1 MAGSGFFFGTQ
12 SPANTRITAATSG
25 PSSTRTIADTAR
37 SLDVLQTATGTP
49 PALASSAPGQ
59 QCYYKT
65 RVRNKLALLHE
76 LKAVKC
82 FRFWCACLSGGRE
95 DDHTDI

>member
-49 PALASSAPGQ
+49 PALASSAHVQ
-59 QCYYKT
+59 QYYHKT
-65 RVRNKLALLHE
+65 RVCNKLRSKHE
-76 LKAVKC
+76 VKAIKC
-82 FRFWCACLSGGRE
+82 FRLWCACLSGGRE